1 MSASEPSRPV
11 KLFGTDVPDVK
22 GRTLRAGALSAVLDN
37 GALRYIRLN
46 DIEVLRAIAFLVRD
60 ENWGTFTPSISNLDV
75 KETPDGFSVAYDAR
89 CSDANRAIAYSAHIE
104 AKADGSL
111 SFSAE
116 ATPET
121 DFLTNRTGFVVL
133 HPLKGVAG
141 CPVEVEHVDGRKVSD
156 EFPEII
162 NPLQPF
168 LDIRAL
174 THEVMPGVKVTCRM
188 EGDTFE
194 MEDHRNWTDAS
205 FKTYVRP
212 LAEPWPYTLLKGETF
227 SQAVNLSFSGTLP
240 APASG
245 AAGGGTIEVSLNGEA
260 ATKMPLIGL
269 GVPPEEVAP
278 ALAAADLVKQAG
290 PQLLVCQLDGRRSDN
305 AEAARQYRALSEAT
319 GAQVVLEIIIP
330 GKPGKDTPAAELAPI
345 ASIVHDAGLKP
356 AAVTVSPAPHLKA
369 VLPGTPFPPCSEL
382 VDIFPAARAA
392 FPGVPLGGGMFS
404 YFTELNR
411 HRPPAGMLDFVTH
424 TTAPIVHAADDTSV
438 METLASLP
446 YVIHSTRQFIEGKPY
461 RVGPSA
467 IPARDNPYG
476 QASAE
481 NPDNG
486 RVCLAKMD
494 PRQRGLFGA
503 AWTLAYIA
511 AFAKGGLEAVTIGA
525 PTGPA
530 GIIARRTDF
539 SQPWFDDIAGPS
551 VYPIYHVI
559 AGLAASAG
567 EKLVQAQSSDD
578 AAVACLAYR
587 SGAGTTLWLANLTDR
602 EQSVQLTGQDI
613 SGARL
618 TRINEAE
625 FAQLTQDPDWLRS
638 SAEAMTGDGTV
649 KLTAYE
655 VAVVQPR

>member
-1 MSASEPSRPV
+1 MCPISRVARSRRAPFPPCST
-11 KLFGTDVPDVK
+11 KLP
-22 GRTLRAGALSAVLDN
+22 
-37 GALRYIRLN
+37 LRYIRLN
-46 DIEVLRAIAFLVRD
+46 DVEVLRAIAFLVRD
-60 ENWGTFTPSISNLDV
+60 ENWGTFTPAISNLDV
-75 KETPDGFSVAYDAR
+75 KETPDGFSVDYDAR
-89 CSDANRAIAYSAHIE
+89 CSDAKRAIAYSARIE

-116 ATPET
+116 ATPGT

-141 CPVEVEHVDGRKVSD
+141 CPVEVEHVDGRKVAD
-156 EFPEII
+156 KFPEII
-162 NPLQPF
+162 NPIQPF

-174 THEVMPGVKVTCRM
+174 THEVMPGVKATCRM

-212 LAEPWPYTLLKGETF
+212 LAEPWPYTLPKGETF

-245 AAGGGTIEVSLNGEA
+245 AAGSGTIEVNLDGEA
-260 ATKMPLIGL
+260 TTKMPLIGL
-269 GVPPEEVAP
+269 GVPPEEAAP
-278 ALAAADLVKQAG
+278 ALAVADLVKQAG
-290 PQLLVCQLDGRRSDN
+290 PQLLVCQIDGRRSDN
-305 AEAARQYRALSEAT
+305 AEAAKQYRALSEAT
-319 GAQVVLEIIIP
+319 GAEVVLEIIIP
-330 GKPGKDTPAAELAPI
+330 GKPGKETPAAELAPI
-345 ASIVHDAGLKP
+345 ASIVGGAGLKP

-382 VDIFPAARAA
+382 ADIFPAARAA

-411 HRPPAGMLDFVTH
+411 HRPPADMLDFVTH
-424 TTAPIVHAADDTSV
+424 TTAPIVHAPDDTSV

-530 GIIARRTDF
+530 GIIARKTDF
-539 SQPWFDDIAGPS
+539 PQPWFDDIAGGA

-559 AGLAASAG
+559 AGLAASTG
-567 EKLVQAQSSDD
+567 EKLVHAQSSD
-578 AAVACLAYR
+578 AAVVACLAHR
-587 SGAGTTLWLANLTDR
+587 AGTGTALWLANLTDC
-602 EQSVQLTGQDI
+602 EQTVQLTGQDL
-613 SGARL
+613 SGANLSRLDEAGFPRL
-618 TRINEAE
+618 TKE
-625 FAQLTQDPDWLRS
+625 PDWLRT
-638 SAEAMTGDGTV
+638 SAAAIKGDGMI
-649 KLTAYE
+649 KLSAYE
-655 VAVVQPR
+655 VTVIRSR